1 MLKGILLVFFGACS
15 YGVLSTFV
23 KFAYQDGYTL
33 GDVTGTQAFFGA
45 IGLWILFFIR
55 KSLSKK
61 TTDFIEK
68 TPVYQLLL
76 AGICS
81 GCVSIF
87 YYQSVKLV
95 PNSIAIILLMQ
106 FIWIGILLE
115 YFIFKKKI
123 TRVQIFSILLVL
135 GGTALASGIFAST
148 LKTVNVAGIVYGLL
162 AAVCYAG
169 FMILNGRL
177 GNDYRPMKKAA
188 LMVTGSCI
196 FIFIIFPPMF
206 LINGALTESLLKWG
220 LLIALFGTTIPPL
233 CYAIGVPK
241 TGLALS
247 SILSAAELPVAVLLS
262 ALFLHEHV
270 SVVRWFGVAI
280 ILSAIAI
287 SNIKQLLGRRRRT
300 ENV

>member
-1 MLKGILLVFFGACS
+1 MLKGILLVFLGACS

-33 GDVTGTQAFFGA
+33 GDITGTQAFFGA
-45 IGLWILFFIR
+45 IGLWLLFFSR
-55 KSLSKK
+55 NAMLKK
-61 TTDFIEK
+61 PHGFVEK
-68 TPVYQLLL
+68 TPIYQLLL

-123 TRVQIFSILLVL
+123 TTVQVFSILSVL
-135 GGTALASGIFAST
+135 GGTALASGVFASA
-148 LKTVNVAGIVYGLL
+148 LKTINTTGIVYGLL

-169 FMILNGRL
+169 FIMLNGRL
-177 GNDYRPMKKAA
+177 GNDYRPIKKAA

-196 FIFIIFPPMF
+196 FIFIIFPPVF
-206 LINGALTESLLKWG
+206 LINGALSGSLFKWG
-220 LLIALFGTTIPPL
+220 LLIALFGTVIPPL

-247 SILSAAELPVAVLLS
+247 SILSAAELPIAVLLS

-270 SVVRWFGVAI
+270 SAGRWFGVAV

-287 SNIKQLLGRRRRT
+287 SNLKQLLRSKQT
-300 ENV
+300 VEKI